1 MRKLKELREAQ
12 KMSQETVANLS
23 EVSQQAIS
31 KYEKSDN
38 YPDGYHLKKFAQIFG
53 VSSDYLL
60 DLDEKRPVEVK
71 YMKLPEREEKLLKR
85 FRELNED
92 NKDIIM
98 GNIASLLKE
107 EREENPE
114 PPMAV
119 NAKK

>member
-12 KMSQETVANLS
+12 KMSQETVATLS